1 MQTVRLDKPLRLL
14 FSFSIR
20 ISNICSM
27 MALRHIARIA
37 DLDVKRGG
45 VKGCLAPALFINTSS
60 SSSSTIPAEMRTFH
74 HQKTELMLSVFK

>member
-1 MQTVRLDKPLRLL
+1 MLQMTRLHKPLRLL

-37 DLDVKRGG
+37 DFDVKRGG
-45 VKGCLAPALFINTSS
+45 VKGCLDPFLFKNSSS
-60 SSSSTIPAEMRTFH
+60 SSSSTIPAEKISFH
-74 HQKTELMLSVFK
+74 HQK